1 MAIPPPQLAW
11 SLDGTTRAAHG
22 GVAVRLHGTCNWTS
36 GHAAGTQ
43 ALLLEHG
50 CFASVEHR
58 PSMLVGV
65 GSLSVCVRLR
75 SAAPGALLLSKL
87 GAVET
92 TGCAGLCTGQPGL
105 AGYGLE
111 LGDERGLGVNLAD
124 IAGVSAHEELG
135 RSVLADGQWHH
146 TCLVLDR
153 GASSHLAVYVDGRPS
168 ERLALRGS
176 RLARLGSLD
185 SSAALLLGRR
195 SWDEPG
201 TRELAPRPLK
211 FPSITAWSSSRVD
224 AHSDRPS
231 GRCPHV
237 PQV

>member
-1 MAIPPPQLAW
+1 
-11 SLDGTTRAAHG
+11 
-22 GVAVRLHGTCNWTS
+22 
-36 GHAAGTQ
+36 
-43 ALLLEHG
+43 
-50 CFASVEHR
+50 
-58 PSMLVGV
+58 MLVGV